1 MVKRMP
7 LRFSFAL
14 LLLLAACNGAVIDEY
29 NESYSTNGG
38 GPSSDVIA
46 EEMATEQPPA
56 TVEPTVQAPV
66 EGTAQLDR
74 RTHTPEKAQEMLREV
89 KPTTQATDT
98 PMPTPTET
106 GTNTPMPTNSPT
118 FPAEPTATPTAQP
131 TATPSMT
138 AIVPPTLTPTRT
150 PLPASVV
157 VRSHTSYALGS
168 QVIVVGELLN
178 GAQSDVFGMRISGQ
192 FYDSSDKVIAVGQ
205 VHVPFGKLEIERSA
219 PFRMTVDVDPS
230 RVRRYEL
237 SVIYENMSIVEFREL
252 DVLGARVAERDGR
265 LAVVGELYNGHEM
278 ELASL
283 VVATA
288 FYDENGDVVE
298 VVDRSFS
305 GEIIAPGS
313 VLSFEIPLLG
323 VERTY
328 VKLRVF
334 AQGQLN
340 LVSSF

>member
-1 MVKRMP
+1 MVKRIP

-29 NESYSTNGG
+29 NESYSTHGD
-38 GPSSDVIA
+38 GPSSDVVT
-46 EEMATEQPPA
+46 EEMATAQPPA
-56 TVEPTVQAPV
+56 TVEPTVRAPV
-66 EGTAQLDR
+66 EEAAQVDR

-89 KPTTQATDT
+89 KPTDT

-118 FPAEPTATPTAQP
+118 FPAEPTATPTAAPPQP

-157 VRSHTSYALGS
+157 VRSHTSYARGS
-168 QVIVVGELLN
+168 QVVVVGELLN
-178 GAQSDVFGMRISGQ
+178 GTQSDVFGMQISGQ

-237 SVIYENMSIVEFREL
+237 SVVYENMSIVEFREL
-252 DVLGARVAERDGR
+252 DVLGARVEERDGR

-298 VVDRSFS
+298 VVDRFFS
-305 GEIIAPGS
+305 GEISAPGS
-313 VLSFEIPLLG
+313 VLVFEIPLLG

-340 LVSSF
+340 LASSF

>member
-1 MVKRMP
+1 MVKRIP

-14 LLLLAACNGAVIDEY
+14 LLLLAACNGAVIGEY

-38 GPSSDVIA
+38 GPSSDVVA

-56 TVEPTVQAPV
+56 TVKPTVHAP
-66 EGTAQLDR
+66 AQR
-74 RTHTPEKAQEMLREV
+74 RPHTPEKAQEML

-118 FPAEPTATPTAQP
+118 FPAEPTATPTAAPPQP

-168 QVIVVGELLN
+168 QVVVVGELLN

-237 SVIYENMSIVEFREL
+237 SVIYENLSIVEFREL
-252 DVLGARVAERDGR
+252 DVLDARVAERDGR

-278 ELASL
+278 ELVSL

-298 VVDRSFS
+298 VVDRFFS

-313 VLSFEIPLLG
+313 VLAFEIPLLG

-340 LVSSF
+340 LASSF

>member
-1 MVKRMP
+1 MVKRIP
-7 LRFSFAL
+7 LRFSCAL
-14 LLLLAACNGAVIDEY
+14 LLLLAACNGAVIGEY
-29 NESYSTNGG
+29 NESNSTNGG
-38 GPSSDVIA
+38 GPSSDVVA

-56 TVEPTVQAPV
+56 TVKPTVHAP
-66 EGTAQLDR
+66 AQR
-74 RTHTPEKAQEMLREV
+74 RTHTPEKAQEML

-118 FPAEPTATPTAQP
+118 FPAEP

-168 QVIVVGELLN
+168 QVVVVGELLN

-205 VHVPFGKLEIERSA
+205 VHVPFGKLEVERSA

-237 SVIYENMSIVEFREL
+237 SVIYENISIVEFREL
-252 DVLGARVAERDGR
+252 DVLDARVAERDGR

-278 ELASL
+278 ELVSL

-298 VVDRSFS
+298 VVDRFFS

-313 VLSFEIPLLG
+313 VLAFEIPLLG

-340 LVSSF
+340 LASSF

>member
-1 MVKRMP
+1 MVKRIP

-14 LLLLAACNGAVIDEY
+14 LLLLAACNGAVIGEY

-38 GPSSDVIA
+38 GAVSDVVA
-46 EEMATEQPPA
+46 EEMATEQPSA
-56 TVEPTVQAPV
+56 TVEPTVYAPV
-66 EGTAQLDR
+66 EEAAQLDR
-74 RTHTPEKAQEMLREV
+74 RTHTPEKAQEMPREV
-89 KPTTQATDT
+89 KPTDT

-118 FPAEPTATPTAQP
+118 FPAEPTATPPQP
-131 TATPSMT
+131 TATPSLT

-168 QVIVVGELLN
+168 QVVVVGELLN

-237 SVIYENMSIVEFREL
+237 SVVYENMSIVEFREL

-298 VVDRSFS
+298 VVDRFFS
-305 GEIIAPGS
+305 GEISAPGS
-313 VLSFEIPLLG
+313 VFVFEIPLLG